1 MNQVATKT
9 DFYFRPRYRKSP
21 FFESTQRAGCKA
33 YGIYNHMYIPDYYSD
48 AHEEYQS
55 LINDVTLWDVSVE
68 RIVEITGPDASE
80 CINRLTPRDLT
91 KCAVGQ
97 GKYVLITAEDGGI
110 INEPVLLRLGENQ
123 WWLALS
129 DSDGAGVPLT
139 RPCSRAPDAPEKSRC
154 PRPCRL
160 YSAAGSSGRPRAAT
174 PDRGSCPDPEEQPP

>member
-21 FFESTQRAGCKA
+21 FFEATRRAGCKA

-48 AHEEYQS
+48 AHEEYRS
-55 LINDVTLWDVSVE
+55 LTNDVTLWDVSVE
-68 RIVEITGPDASE
+68 RIVEITGADASE
-80 CINRLTPRDLT
+80 FTNRLTPRDLT

-110 INEPVLLRLGENQ
+110 INEPVVLRLGENQ

-129 DSDGAGVPLT
+129 DSDAGLRSAT
-139 RPCSRAPDAPEKSRC
+139 RSTFATRAEARSCGTASWKPARRTTSGRSR
-154 PRPCRL
+154 PRK
-160 YSAAGSSGRPRAAT
+160 SAASRPASSAT
-174 PDRGSCPDPEEQPP
+174 APT